1 MATRRD
7 LLNATVG
14 FCAYALLRE
23 ARAAVSTRRA
33 DSASRWI
40 ERQDE
45 LARGLADGSL
55 SQVQWHDAINDMARE
70 VDLQALAR
78 LLRRAKQRQAGN
90 GAAHDP
96 PKRFVTFLTDE
107 GTSVRWRYAAAL
119 FDFDADSVITPHAHQ
134 HMASAHLVLEGR
146 LRVRTYERVRDDA
159 SALILRPALDQIAE
173 PGHAIAMTT
182 ARDNVHWFASRS
194 ARAMTLDVI
203 IEGLDVGK
211 RRYVIQP
218 VDPLGGIELKDGTI
232 RAPLISFEQSA
243 LLYPARR

>member
-1 MATRRD
+1 MPTRRE
-7 LLNATVG
+7 LLSAAIG
-14 FCAYALLRE
+14 FSVYALLRE
-23 ARAAVSTRRA
+23 ARAAVPARRA
-33 DSASRWI
+33 DPARRWV

-45 LARGLADGSL
+45 LARSLADGSL
-55 SQVQWHDAINDMARE
+55 SQIQWHDAVNGLARE
-70 VDLQALAR
+70 VDLPALAE
-78 LLRRAKQRQAGN
+78 LLRRSKRREGRG

-96 PKRFVTFLTDE
+96 HKRFVTFRGE
-107 GTSVRWRYAAAL
+107 GDTPVQWRYAVAL

-146 LRVRTYERVRDDA
+146 LRVRTYDRLRDDA

-194 ARAMTLDVI
+194 ARAMTLDLIV
-203 IEGLDVGK
+203 EGLDPGK

-218 VDPLGGIELKDGTI
+218 VDPLGGNEAQDGTI
-232 RAPLISFEQSA
+232 RTPLISFEQSA
-243 LLYPARR
+243 QLYPARR